1 MPRLIAGLLFVV
13 IACGLVEP
21 LRAGEIEAWPQFRGP
36 NAAGIGSD
44 DQPLP
49 VEFGPDK
56 NVAWK
61 TAIPSGHSSPCL
73 WGERIFQTAFDNEEK
88 RLEVLCLDRRDGR
101 VLWRQPVA
109 AEELEHVHE
118 ISSPATGTPAADAE
132 RVYCYF
138 GSFGLVAFNHDG
150 REQWQVPLPRPR
162 RFFGSGTSPV
172 VAGDLVLLSRDDQP
186 DPHLWAFDRR
196 TGAVAWKQKY
206 EASGTF
212 GGPQDGYATPVV
224 HGDEVIVHRASE
236 VVAYALSDGARRW
249 WVRVNS
255 NGCTTPVLGDGLVYV
270 ATWNN
275 FGEPD
280 LRVEMPS
287 FAKLA
292 EQHDKDQ
299 DGRLSKAEFP
309 GDLALSR
316 RPDTSVA
323 QGGEI
328 TAKMFFDRIDAD
340 KDAHVSSLEWTGAL
354 GLMRLMLAAA
364 EHGLL
369 AIKLGGEGD
378 VTQTHIAWQEQ
389 RNIPEV
395 PSPLAYG
402 GRVYMVRNGGIL
414 SCLEAASGKLLFR
427 SRLEAPGSYYSS
439 PVGSDGKVYAASQ
452 EGRIVAL
459 AIGDRLEVLARND
472 LGEPV
477 FATPAIAG
485 GTLYVRTAGHLWA
498 FRAEAESP

>member
-1 MPRLIAGLLFVV
+1 MRRLIAGLSFVFV
-13 IACGLVEP
+13 AHCSLGA
-21 LRAGEIEAWPQFRGP
+21 RAAGEIEAWPQFRGP
-36 NAAGIGSD
+36 NAAGVAAD

-56 NVAWK
+56 NIAWK
-61 TAIPSGHSSPCL
+61 TAIPAGHSSPCL
-73 WGERIFQTAFDNEEK
+73 WGDRVFLTAFDTGTK

-101 VLWRQPVA
+101 ILWRQPVA
-109 AEELEHVHE
+109 AEKLEHVHQ
-118 ISSPATGTPAADAE
+118 ISSPATATPAADAE

-138 GSFGLVAFNHDG
+138 GSVGLICFDHDG
-150 REQWQVPLPRPR
+150 QEQWKVPLALPR
-162 RFFGSGTSPV
+162 RMFGSGTSPV
-172 VAGDLVLLSRDDQP
+172 VAGELVLLSRDERP

-196 TGAVAWKQKY
+196 TGAVVWKQKY
-206 EASGTF
+206 EVQSGF
-212 GGPQDGYATPVV
+212 GPPQDGYATAVV
-224 HGDEVIVHRASE
+224 RDNQVIVHRASE
-236 VVAYALSDGARRW
+236 IAAYGLADGQRTW

-255 NGCTTPVLGDGLVYV
+255 NGATTPVLRDGLIYV

-275 FGEPD
+275 FGEPE

-287 FAKLA
+287 FAKLI

-299 DGRLSKAEFP
+299 DGRLSKDEFP

-316 RPDTSVA
+316 RPDTSA
-323 QGGEI
+323 DQGGEI
-328 TAKMFFDRIDAD
+328 MAKWFFDRIDANQD
-340 KDAHVSSLEWTGAL
+340 GHVASLEWTGAVAL
-354 GLMRLMLAAA
+354 LRLMLGPS

-378 VTQTHIAWQEQ
+378 VTHTHVAWREQ

-395 PSPLAYG
+395 PSPLEYQ

-414 SCLEAASGKLLFR
+414 TCLEASSGKLLFR

-439 PVGSDGKVYAASQ
+439 PVSGDGKVYTASQ
-452 EGRIVAL
+452 EGRIVVL
-459 AIGDRLEVLARND
+459 AAGDRLEVLARND

-485 GTLYVRTAGHLWA
+485 GTLYVRTEADLWA
-498 FRAEAESP
+498 FRAHAESP